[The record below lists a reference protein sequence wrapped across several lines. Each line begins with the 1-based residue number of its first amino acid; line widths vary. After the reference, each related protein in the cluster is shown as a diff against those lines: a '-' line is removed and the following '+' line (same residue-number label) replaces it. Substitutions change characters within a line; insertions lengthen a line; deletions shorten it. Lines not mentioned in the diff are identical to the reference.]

1 VKSRYSSAYL
11 IALVSSTSPL
21 AAHAAPDAPEPVVI
35 TGKRHVANVPTT
47 AEGVTAEALSRA
59 VNVVTPEDT
68 LRYVP
73 NVLIRQRHIGDT
85 QSPVT
90 TRTSGVGASARSLIY
105 VDGILLSSLIGNNN
119 TSASPK
125 WALVQPDAVSRVD
138 VLYGPFSAAYAGNS
152 LGSVIEFTT
161 RMPAKPE
168 GTLDLQGAG
177 QAFKKYGDD
186 KTYGTGRLAATIGD
200 RDGRLA
206 WRIGFNHLDS
216 DGQPLAYV
224 TGATAQ
230 PGAYLDRN
238 RMGAPIAVYGST
250 GLEHQVQDNVSGR
263 VTYDLT
269 PAVTAAFTFG
279 LFENVD
285 GSTVNSYLR
294 DTSGSPVYTG
304 AFASGVYRLDE
315 RQLARGLSL
324 ASHSG
329 GVFDFSLTAS
339 RFDYQKSHQR
349 TPTSPLPAAFAGGAG
364 TDAVLDGTGWT
375 TFDARGVWRPQAAQT
390 LTFGAHQDL
399 FRLDNPKYALADWT
413 GGRDTALLSD
423 ATGRTR
429 TRALWAQ
436 DEIQAGPRTR
446 LTLGLRV
453 EAWRAYDGLNY
464 SMAPVLSVSQ
474 PQLKRNAVS
483 PKLVWAFTPRPEWT
497 LKASVGAATR
507 FPTVSELYQAVTT
520 GTVLSVPDPNLR
532 PERAVSTEVSAE
544 RAWPDASL
552 RVSIFGERIADA
564 LVSQS
569 APLVTGSTTLYSFVQ
584 NVDRTAAQGVELVG
598 DKDNWLIH
606 GLQLS
611 GWVTYLHAKTA
622 KDTAL
627 PAAVG
632 KDLPQLPR
640 LRGAVV
646 LTWSPTARW
655 DLTLAGRYSDRAYGT
670 IDNSDIRAN
679 TYQGF
684 SAFFV
689 VDTHV
694 RYRIDAHWT
703 AEAGVDNLNN
713 RSYFLYHPF
722 TQRTVVVDVKYRL

>member
-1 VKSRYSSAYL
+1 MALMSS
-11 IALVSSTSPL
+11 VSPL
-21 AAHAAPDAPEPVVI
+21 SAHAATDAPEQVII
-35 TGKRHVANVPTT
+35 TGQRHVPNVPTT
-47 AEGVTAEALSRA
+47 TEGVTAEALGRA
-59 VNVVTPEDT
+59 VNVITPEDT

-73 NVLIRQRHIGDT
+73 NILIRQRHIGDT

-125 WALVQPDAVSRVD
+125 WGLIQPDAVARID

-152 LGSVIEFTT
+152 VGSVIEFTS
-161 RMPAKPE
+161 RMPSQRE
-168 GTLDLQGAG
+168 GTLDLQGAS

-186 KTYGTGRLAATIGD
+186 KHYGTGRLAVTMGD
-200 RDGRLA
+200 RAGRFA

-216 DGQPLAYV
+216 NAQPLTYV
-224 TGATAQ
+224 TATKVLS
-230 PGAYLDRN
+230 GAYLDTN
-238 RMGAPIAVYGST
+238 RMGTPIAVYGST
-250 GLEHQVQDNVSGR
+250 GLEHQIQDNLSGR
-263 VTYDLT
+263 LTYELT
-269 PAVTAAFTFG
+269 PSLTAAYTFG
-279 LFENVD
+279 LFANTD
-285 GSTVNSYLR
+285 HSTVNSYLGDGAGNR
-294 DTSGSPVYTG
+294 VYTS
-304 AFASGVYRLDE
+304 AFLSGVYHLDE
-315 RQLARGLSL
+315 RQLAQGLSL
-324 ASHSG
+324 SSHGG
-329 GVFDFSLTAS
+329 GVFDFNLTAS

-349 TPTSPLPAAFAGGAG
+349 TPTLALLAGFAGGAG

-375 TFDARGVWRPQAAQT
+375 TLDAKGIWRPQAAQVV
-390 LTFGAHQDL
+390 TFGAHRDA
-399 FRLDNPKYALADWT
+399 FSLDNPKYSVADWT
-413 GGRDTALLSD
+413 GSDEATLMSKTA
-423 ATGRTR
+423 GRTE

-436 DEIQAGPRTR
+436 DAVQAGPRTR

-453 EAWRAYDGLNY
+453 EDWRAYDGLNY
-464 SMAPVLSVSQ
+464 SAVPALNVGQ

-483 PKLVWAFTPRPEWT
+483 PKAVLAFNPRPEWT

-507 FPTVSELYQAVTT
+507 FPTVTELYQAVTT
-520 GTVLSVPDPNLR
+520 GTVLSVPNPNLR
-532 PERAVSTEVSAE
+532 PERAVSSELSAE
-544 RAWPDASL
+544 RAWPQASL
-552 RVSIFGERIADA
+552 RVSVFGERVADA

-569 APLVTGSTTLYSFVQ
+569 APLVAGSTTLYSYVQ
-584 NVDRTAAQGVELVG
+584 NIDRTFAQGIELVG

-611 GWVTYLHAKTA
+611 GWVTYVHAKTD
-622 KDTAL
+622 KDAIL

-646 LTWSPTARW
+646 LTWSPTSKW

-670 IDNSDIRAN
+670 IDNSDVRAN

-684 SAFFV
+684 SGFFV

-694 RYRIDAHWT
+694 RYRLDHHLT

-722 TQRTVVVDVKYRL
+722 TQRTVIFDLKYNL